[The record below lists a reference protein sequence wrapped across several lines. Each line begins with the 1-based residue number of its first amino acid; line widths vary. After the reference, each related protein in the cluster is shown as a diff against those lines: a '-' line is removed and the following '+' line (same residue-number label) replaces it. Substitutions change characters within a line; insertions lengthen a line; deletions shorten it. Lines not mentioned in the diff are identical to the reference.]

1 MTTAGQSADS
11 RAPVP
16 APAPGGTARLA
27 GRVVARIGFGAMQ
40 LEGGNADRDTALAVL
55 RQAVG
60 GGVNHID
67 TAQFYGDCNALIRA
81 ALAPYP
87 DDLAL
92 VSKVGA
98 ERDAGG
104 GLVPAQRPEQ
114 LRAQVEANLATLG
127 AERLDVVNLRRLD
140 AAPGIVA
147 SGDQLVDIDDQLAEL
162 AALRDAGKI
171 GGIGLSSVS
180 AGQLDQAAPAGIAC
194 VQNLYSVID
203 RTAEPVLD
211 RCRDL
216 GVAWVPFFPLGSAFA
231 NRARVTDDPTVIA
244 IAAEIGVTPAQ
255 VGLAWLLSSY
265 DRTLLIPG
273 TSDPAHL
280 AENIAAG
287 AVRLPPASIK
297 ALDRLAAST
306 ESAGSGPVSTT
317 SGSARQTIERFLEA
331 AVGPAPG
338 DMADCYAERFVIEM
352 PFAGGLA
359 PERSELT
366 REEFR
371 ARVTAGLAAR
381 RYTRALDV
389 RIHET
394 ADPEVV
400 VAEYR
405 LEGRKVADASPFSLA
420 FVMVVTVRDGL
431 IVHSRDYSNPIDGAR
446 LLGRLPQLVA
456 MLSDAG

>member
-1 MTTAGQSADS
+1 
-11 RAPVP
+11 
-16 APAPGGTARLA
+16 
-27 GRVVARIGFGAMQ
+27 MQ
-40 LEGGNADRDTALAVL
+40 LEGRNADRDTALAVL

-87 DDLAL
+87 DDLVL

-104 GLVPAQRPEQ
+104 RLVPAQRPGQ
-114 LRAQVEANLATLG
+114 LRAQVEANLAALG

-147 SGDQLVDIDDQLAEL
+147 EGDQVVDIDDQLAEL

-180 AGQLDQAAPAGIAC
+180 AGQLDRAAPAGIAC
-194 VQNLYSVID
+194 VQNLYSVLD

-231 NRARVTDDPTVIA
+231 NRARVTEDPTVIA

-255 VGLAWLLSSY
+255 VGLAWLLASD

-287 AVRLPPASIK
+287 GVRLPSAAIS
-297 ALDRLAAST
+297 ALDQLAAS
-306 ESAGSGPVSTT
+306 
-317 SGSARQTIERFLEA
+317 
-331 AVGPAPG
+331 AP
-338 DMADCYAERFVIEM
+338 R
-352 PFAGGLA
+352 
-359 PERSELT
+359 
-366 REEFR
+366 
-371 ARVTAGLAAR
+371 
-381 RYTRALDV
+381 
-389 RIHET
+389 
-394 ADPEVV
+394 
-400 VAEYR
+400 
-405 LEGRKVADASPFSLA
+405 
-420 FVMVVTVRDGL
+420 
-431 IVHSRDYSNPIDGAR
+431 
-446 LLGRLPQLVA
+446 
-456 MLSDAG
+456 